1 MCLTALLLIKAAR
14 YSITEVLTERL
25 MPKLAYFSR
34 RIMAAAASLLPS
46 PQNLQRTRMLLQTS
60 TKLSRAY
67 PSTAALQSIIHFRV
81 VGQYRGPR
89 IEVLQALISS
99 QHMGRCS

>member
-1 MCLTALLLIKAAR
+1 MCLTASLPAGAAR
-14 YSITEVLTERL
+14 YLITEVLTERL

-67 PSTAALQSIIHFRV
+67 PSTAALQRIIH
-81 VGQYRGPR
+81 
-89 IEVLQALISS
+89 L
-99 QHMGRCS
+99 